1 MPEPLSADVIDALEE
16 VGIYAPDPSDE
27 LHRRLVSALVRTS
40 GMSKGSRLVAL
51 QWVFGWDM
59 GRQGR
64 EFAQAKA
71 AYETELAKAVIRFR
85 DQGEKS
91 GAMCE
96 KRAEADP
103 SVHAANLRYRLAE
116 QLERLARKRLDTVS
130 NQIKVWQSENA
141 NEREADRTHAREG
154 I

>member
-1 MPEPLSADVIDALEE
+1 MAEQLPPDVVADLAE
-16 VGIYAPDPSDE
+16 VGIYSPDPSDE
-27 LHRRLVSALVRTS
+27 LHRRLVETLLRTR
-40 GMSKGSRLVAL
+40 GMSRGSRLVAM

-64 EFAQAKA
+64 EFAQAKS
-71 AYETELAKAVIRFR
+71 AYEVEQAKAVIRFR

-103 SVHAANLRYRLAE
+103 VVAAANLRYRLAE
-116 QLERLARKRLDTVS
+116 QLERLARKRLDTIK
-130 NQIKVWQSENA
+130 NQIEVWRSENA
-141 NEREADRTHAREG
+141 NTRTADQFQAREG
-154 I
+154 V